1 MKKEYLKPEVEMVEF
16 DVDDIITT
24 SGDPDIDYGGD
35 ED

>member
-24 SGDPDIDYGGD
+24 SADIDEDGGR
-35 ED
+35 E